1 MGANLC
7 WFGAAQNQSQCAVI
21 SYKVTV
27 FIALREL
34 SKWIVRLSVNL
45 SKVHCL
51 VKATHN

>member
-1 MGANLC
+1 MGANLF
-7 WFGAAQNQSQCAVI
+7 WFAAAQNQSQFAVV
-21 SYKVTV
+21 SNKVTV

-34 SKWIVRLSVNL
+34 SKWIVRLSINL